1 MHLRAQFA
9 RLGVEVLFHPRAG
22 LCTMRAAGQAMPWA
36 RRSLIECC
44 AAAGLPDRRWHTGL
58 GDARGAADVLC
69 HLLQHAPH
77 LVEPDDDHR
86 AATVRPGAP
95 KSAKLPAICETF
107 LRCWAELPHVP
118 ETAGLVLPQE
128 NAKLAGRRVCR
139 GSGSVRRDSGG
150 PESAGRR
157 AAGPVR
163 AGGDEDPDGRGGR
176 VAGGSAV
183 SLAAAD
189 RNPGPGRIARG
200 EGEFETPGGYSR
212 RRRMRRSGRRATPLI
227 GPLS

>member
-1 MHLRAQFA
+1 MKCCTGGGATCASVLLGGYAVNLARGCLAAPLCTGSEKLVVAHNWPFDAMHLRAQFA
-9 RLGVEVLFHPRAG
+9 RLGVEVPFHPRAG

-58 GDARGAADVLC
+58 GDARGAADLLC

-128 NAKLAGRRVCR
+128 TEKLAGRRVCR
-139 GSGSVRRDSGG
+139 GSGSVRRDSC
-150 PESAGRR
+150 AG
-157 AAGPVR
+157 
-163 AGGDEDPDGRGGR
+163 
-176 VAGGSAV
+176 
-183 SLAAAD
+183 
-189 RNPGPGRIARG
+189 
-200 EGEFETPGGYSR
+200 
-212 RRRMRRSGRRATPLI
+212 
-227 GPLS
+227 